1 MVIFNSYV
9 KLPEGNLFIS
19 VPDEYDDFDWLDK
32 EGLHLMPPFVSISF
46 GRSQLFFFCVKE
58 GPSGVGNKRFHQWF
72 HQWFHKSIMEPGG
85 REDFS
90 NRNILAMYFSNRN
103 IETWLDYMENL
114 PVRYTVVI
122 WC

>member
-32 EGLHLMPPFVSISF
+32 EGLQLMPPFVSISF

-58 GPSGVGNKRFHQWF
+58 GPSGVGNKRF